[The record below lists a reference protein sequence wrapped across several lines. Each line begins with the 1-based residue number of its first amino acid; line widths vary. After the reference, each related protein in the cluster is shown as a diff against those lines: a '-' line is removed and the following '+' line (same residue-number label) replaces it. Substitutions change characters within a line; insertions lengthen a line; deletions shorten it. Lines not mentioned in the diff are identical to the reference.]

1 MEGEEDEALI
11 QEKRK
16 RKICG
21 VKPDERF
28 VPIPKIV
35 SDSLSFHN
43 VDSQNSLILFLFIM
57 WTPPPSPCCCT
68 FRHILT

>member
-1 MEGEEDEALI
+1 MEGEEDDALI

-16 RKICG
+16 RKLCG

-57 WTPPPSPCCCT
+57 
-68 FRHILT
+68 